1 VRPPA
6 ITAAA
11 EGASEP
17 IAVDASRDNCPWT
30 AQSGAA
36 WLVLQ
41 DVGGVGD
48 GKVTLR
54 VEANTASTPRTGTVT
69 VATQIVSVSQAAAPV
84 VVDEEVRLEGPAS
97 QVSGTCPTITFLVEG
112 RLIRTNTA
120 TNFGGNHCE
129 RVAAGRNVDVRGKPQ
144 PDGSLLATRV
154 RVSGGGAQEEGGID
168 ALR

>member
-1 VRPPA
+1 MTPPA

-17 IAVDASRDNCPWT
+17 IAVDASRGNCTWT

-69 VATQIVSVSQAAAPV
+69 VATQVVSVSQAAAPV
-84 VVDEEVRLEGPAS
+84 VVVEEVRLEGPAS
-97 QVSGTCPTITFLVEG
+97 QVSGTCPTITFRVEG

-120 TNFGGNHCE
+120 TNFGETTASAWLPVGTWTCVE
-129 RVAAGRNVDVRGKPQ
+129 RRSQTDRCWPPVCG
-144 PDGSLLATRV
+144 
-154 RVSGGGAQEEGGID
+154 
-168 ALR
+168 

>member
-1 VRPPA
+1 MTPPA

-11 EGASEP
+11 EGVSEP
-17 IAVDASRDNCPWT
+17 IAVDASRGNCTWT

-41 DVGGVGD
+41 SAGGVGD

-54 VEANTASTPRTGTVT
+54 VDANTANTPRTGTVT
-69 VATQIVSVSQAAAPV
+69 VATQVVSVSQAAAPV
-84 VVDEEVRLEGPAS
+84 VLDEEVRLEGPAS
-97 QVSGTCPTITFLVEG
+97 QVSGTCPTISFLVEG
-112 RLIRTNTA
+112 RLIRTNGA

-129 RVAAGRNVDVRGKPQ
+129 RVAVGRSVDVRGTPQ

-154 RVSGGGAQEEGGID
+154 RVSGGGPQGEADID